1 MKKQT
6 DKGAMTKSAAQ
17 KNTKSRPEVIAD
29 TGRRVSKARDE
40 GGQNPRGNTRDKG
53 DVRDRA
59 KTSGYTDDTL
69 AGKGKADTVSKKGV
83 DTDKTYGSGKGDAG
97 ASVREWDDGGSRTRR
112 GAPRAQEGRKMA
124 DENYGDAKERG
135 APKLKGG
142 VKTGLSRNEATLRGI
157 RE

>member
-6 DKGAMTKSAAQ
+6 DKGAIAKSTPK

-40 GGQNPRGNTRDKG
+40 GGQNPRGTTRDKR
-53 DVRDRA
+53 DARDRA
-59 KTSGYTDDTL
+59 QTSGYADDTL

-97 ASVREWDDGGSRTRR
+97 ASAREWDEGGSRTRR
-112 GAPRAQEGRKMA
+112 GAPRAQEGRKMP

-142 VKTGLSRNEATLRGI
+142 IKTGLSRNDASLRGI

>member
-6 DKGAMTKSAAQ
+6 DKGAMVKSPAK
-17 KNTKSRPEVIAD
+17 KNTKSRPDVIAA

-40 GGQNPRGNTRDKG
+40 GGQNPRGNLRDKG
-53 DVRDRA
+53 DARDRA
-59 KTSGYTDDTL
+59 KISGYADDTL
-69 AGKGKADTVSKKGV
+69 AGKGKTDSVSKKGA
-83 DTDKTYGSGKGDAG
+83 DTDKTYGSGRGDAG
-97 ASVREWDDGGSRTRR
+97 SSAREWDDGGSRTRR
-112 GAPRAQEGRKMA
+112 GAPRAQEGRKMP

-142 VKTGLSRNEATLRGI
+142 IETGLSRSEATLRGI

>member
-1 MKKQT
+1 MKKKT
-6 DKGAMTKSAAQ
+6 DKGTVPKS
-17 KNTKSRPEVIAD
+17 
-29 TGRRVSKARDE
+29 
-40 GGQNPRGNTRDKG
+40 
-53 DVRDRA
+53 
-59 KTSGYTDDTL
+59 SGYADDTL

-97 ASVREWDDGGSRTRR
+97 VSAREWDEGGSRTRR
-112 GAPRAQEGRKMA
+112 GAPRAQEGRKMP

-142 VKTGLSRNEATLRGI
+142 VKTGLSRNESSPRGI